1 MRVRKVREAV
11 VQSLTKVADFGANQQ
26 QPRPSLTGRCSFPH
40 VLLLD
45 KSNSDPLRLGLVCP
59 LEGSGPFALLPICL
73 SWNFITSADDLFLC
87 AFPESTPQNA
97 FDA

>member
-1 MRVRKVREAV
+1 M
-11 VQSLTKVADFGANQQ
+11 VQSLTKAADFGANQ

-40 VLLLD
+40 VFLLD
-45 KSNSDPLRLGLVCP
+45 KSNSDPLRLGLACP
-59 LEGSGPFALLPICL
+59 SGPFALLHICL
-73 SWNFITSADDLFLC
+73 SWDFITSADDLFLC